1 MQIMTFSTNFKEIQ
15 ALIPTSQCQYQQREN
30 FWDRT
35 QFKKQSTNF
44 TGKSSGIE
52 KYLSLNKTDETYFF
66 NSLCYSAWVIATLGS
81 ILDSQLSWESGK
93 FQLARWSHEVVLFPE
108 RTTQHKCCATD
119 PPTHSPNHMDFLDRY
134 FVRCPH
140 PINECVIKFSCAVS
154 PPPLF

>member
-52 KYLSLNKTDETYFF
+52 KYVSLNKADETYFFFFSF
-66 NSLCYSAWVIATLGS
+66 NSLCYSDWVIATLGS
-81 ILDSQLSWESGK
+81 ILDSQLS
-93 FQLARWSHEVVLFPE
+93 
-108 RTTQHKCCATD
+108 
-119 PPTHSPNHMDFLDRY
+119 
-134 FVRCPH
+134 
-140 PINECVIKFSCAVS
+140 
-154 PPPLF
+154 